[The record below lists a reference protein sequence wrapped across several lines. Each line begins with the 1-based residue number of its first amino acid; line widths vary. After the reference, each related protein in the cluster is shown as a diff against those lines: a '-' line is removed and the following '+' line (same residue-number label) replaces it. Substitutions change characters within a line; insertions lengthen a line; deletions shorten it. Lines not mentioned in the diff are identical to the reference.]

1 MHMYLCAPWM
11 QQPLKGQLM
20 KVKSVSLSIG
30 LKSNS
35 IANRVLCHAFSVRL
49 NIDEQMSV
57 EFSHMLPSCLPSQW
71 YLL

>member
-35 IANRVLCHAFSVRL
+35 MQIGFCVMPF
-49 NIDEQMSV
+49 
-57 EFSHMLPSCLPSQW
+57 
-71 YLL
+71 LLG